1 MKFYFV
7 LPANGRQGAELESE
21 EVAEGKDSTKVIK
34 PEATRRSSRILAQ
47 GPPQPKQEPKPKKPA
62 AKKQAGEKAPAKGKK
77 GGKKDNKPAEG
88 TVPAENGETKTE
100 EIHISRS
107 SVSVSSS
114 RSTPPS
120 LLSVKGQAETVKAE
134 KNESTGDK
142 KE

>member
-1 MKFYFV
+1 MPK
-7 LPANGRQGAELESE
+7 RRSE

-34 PEATRRSSRILAQ
+34 PEATRRSSRILA